1 MAGSRGE
8 LRGALLPFLRGI
20 RKPSKLH
27 YNGLMG
33 EPREIVKVYRK
44 VNLRE
49 QPTDFAYWQSQPPV
63 ARLEALEAIRC
74 EYHGWTDETHP
85 KVERVYRIVKL

>member
-1 MAGSRGE
+1 
-8 LRGALLPFLRGI
+8 
-20 RKPSKLH
+20 
-27 YNGLMG
+27 MG

-44 VNLRE
+44 VSLTE

-63 ARLEALEAIRC
+63 ARLAALEAIRR
-74 EYHGWTDETHP
+74 EYHGWTDETQP

>member
-1 MAGSRGE
+1 M
-8 LRGALLPFLRGI
+8 PFLRTI
-20 RKPSKLH
+20 REPPKLQ
-27 YNGLMG
+27 YNGLMD
-33 EPREIVKVYRK
+33 EAREIVKVYRK

-74 EYHGWTDETHP
+74 EYHGWTDETYP
-85 KVERVYRIVKL
+85 RLERVYTIIRR

>member
-1 MAGSRGE
+1 M
-8 LRGALLPFLRGI
+8 PFLRTI
-20 RKPSKLH
+20 REPPKLQ
-27 YNGLMG
+27 YNGFMD
-33 EPREIVKVYRK
+33 EAREIVKVYRK

-74 EYHGWTDETHP
+74 EYHGWTDETYP
-85 KVERVYRIVKL
+85 RLERVYTIIKR

>member
-1 MAGSRGE
+1 
-8 LRGALLPFLRGI
+8 
-20 RKPSKLH
+20 
-27 YNGLMG
+27 MG
-33 EPREIVKVYRK
+33 EPCEIVKVYRK

-63 ARLEALEAIRC
+63 ARLEALEAIRR
-74 EYHGWTDETHP
+74 EYHGWTDDTQL

>member
-1 MAGSRGE
+1 M
-8 LRGALLPFLRGI
+8 PFLRTI
-20 RKPSKLH
+20 REPPKLQ
-27 YNGLMG
+27 YNGFMD
-33 EPREIVKVYRK
+33 EAREIVKVYRK

-74 EYHGWTDETHP
+74 EYHGWTDETYP
-85 KVERVYRIVKL
+85 RLERVYTIIRR